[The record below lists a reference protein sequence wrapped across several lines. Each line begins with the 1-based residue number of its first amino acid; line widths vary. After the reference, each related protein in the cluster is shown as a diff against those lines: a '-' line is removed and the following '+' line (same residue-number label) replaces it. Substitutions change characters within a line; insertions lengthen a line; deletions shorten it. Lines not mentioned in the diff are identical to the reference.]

1 MYTTYIGV
9 KQPLDTTT
17 TASTT
22 TNMSVEEADKENET
36 AIAKRNKLADDN
48 TTNTTAM
55 E

>member
-17 TASTT
+17 ASTT
-22 TNMSVEEADKENET
+22 AAMSVEEADKENET
-36 AIAKRNKLADDN
+36 AIAKRNKLADEN
-48 TTNTTAM
+48 TTNTTAV